1 MRQDWKYANGE
12 YWILILFCQKLVWT
26 LGSSENDV
34 QLLLKLGP
42 FAGLRFR
49 EFWSHNLK
57 VHLIIHSL

>member
-1 MRQDWKYANGE
+1 MQILWANKMRQDWKYANGE

-26 LGSSENDV
+26 FGSSENDV

-49 EFWSHNLK
+49 DF
-57 VHLIIHSL
+57 